1 MKKQALALFWLAG
14 MLILPPLGAAAPPAL
29 DLAAMFPELEG
40 WSKDGATEQFEP
52 DNLYEHINGAAEN
65 FLAYGFERLAVQNYA
80 NRERQALTAEIY
92 FHGTPENAFGIYGS
106 EKPLAGD
113 YLAIGGEGYA
123 EEGVLNFISDAYYVK
138 LNGFDLGL
146 AGAGTLKSLAEKI
159 ARAVNGTNALPPAL
173 AAFPATGRIAR
184 SERYFAGNFLGH
196 DFLGA
201 AFSADYETKG
211 KRCKL
216 FIMKTASAEGSRALL
231 RRWLALDKE
240 RVAADADAP
249 ATSLVINDP
258 YNGLVSVSWHEEHIW
273 GGVGQGEEMETLI
286 KDLGA
291 NLLGKQK
298 K

>member
-14 MLILPPLGAAAPPAL
+14 MLVLPSLVAAAPAAL
-29 DLAAMFPELEG
+29 DLAALFPGLEG
-40 WSKDGATEQFEP
+40 WSKDGATEQFQP

-65 FLAYGFERLAVQNYA
+65 FLAYGFERLAVQNYVNA
-80 NRERQALTAEIY
+80 GKQSLTAEIY

-113 YLAIGGEGYA
+113 YLAVGGEGYA

-138 LNGFDLGL
+138 LNGFDLGG

-159 ARAVNGTNALPPAL
+159 AKAINGTNALPPAL
-173 AAFPATGRIAR
+173 AAFPVAGRIAR
-184 SERYFAGNFLGH
+184 SERYFPGNFLGH

-216 FIMKTASAEGSRALL
+216 FIMKTAGAEGSRALL
-231 RRWLALDKE
+231 RRWLALDKGHA
-240 RVAADADAP
+240 AADAL
-249 ATSLVINDP
+249 ATSLAINDP
-258 YNGLVSVSWHEEHIW
+258 YNGVIRVSWHEEHIW
-273 GGVGQGEEMETLI
+273 GGVGQGEELEALI
-286 KDLGA
+286 KELGT
-291 NLLGKQK
+291 NITRK
-298 K
+298 KER